1 MASPILLELGSIIQ
15 INSPKNNN
23 LHNNVYYIDYI
34 DDDKIKLTNP
44 EKNEILTLTNGKID
58 DESIENITILSK
70 PKEKGYAKIEGLTP
84 DTWVELHFGGD
95 VPTIITGKISDIFE
109 DTIELTTFPGED
121 VIYIDFEYKGLPE
134 ELEISKI
141 VKREKPTSEELDKEK
156 QKEETPLKEDIEEID
171 NNVIEED
178 LAVIEEDLAVIEE
191 LENMDTFLSDEKI
204 KEIIITGDDL
214 KFEGSLDEITQD
226 IDVPDYEKRFDISI
240 QTNDILDEI
249 LAKIPTYKRTK
260 KVLNELHSLIE
271 RYKQL
276 RTLYSVF
283 DENGNIIRPLIKGS
297 KFKPLVESLKNLSHK
312 VKWILPVGTY
322 QKKIYLDGDDY
333 EAFINGQNDT
343 FENYT
348 DVIPKGPYEDLRRE
362 SNLLESFKKNT
373 LPSGEEKLSYL
384 LNNIQ
389 VFGTPYENVSSVEN
403 TLDNITTNT
412 SMDVVINNYNDF
424 ESTTFKN
431 KDVGSNRFTLQNYG
445 VGFKAIRKRAYKNEN
460 TVMYNITPNDKVI
473 IESILTLPYNVMKY
487 SVINAPSS
495 NIFTKSLLNKIP
507 FTYSQILKN
516 NTIVTSQT
524 INDLDEKIN
533 YNNMTKTIQ
542 HTEFSENIENDNK
555 YNNYLQKTIP
565 TNNKLFNLIK
575 DDLTYCVN
583 IESIIN
589 HLQPF
594 LIEHND
600 ITYKHFES
608 MNEFLQQNIMKYK
621 TAIATNKNLF
631 EKELFTR
638 FKVEYAYPVLFK
650 NIDESMNDLLKKSYH
665 FQQKQFNVE
674 LLKNMLVEDNTWLL
688 TSVYSFINKDLFSVN
703 VESIVDNTLETT
715 QESLFTATDPCKK
728 YVLSKKY
735 IDINELDEDN
745 NKPIYYDKKY
755 DNTDYDIIR
764 SYSKNDMSDEQY
776 KEYVAIKLH
785 ENIGLPIEV
794 AREDADTMIIGKKII
809 KEGDYAVLEGYEN
822 DKFTSTYY
830 ERKDSKWVIDETVTK
845 DTFITGKKAICD
857 SKEECISYDKDCIN
871 ANATLNTT
879 STLLKKMKE
888 SLDNDFYKNKKNFSK
903 YIKGVVDNRITRLH
917 AINTMQHNYNNQY
930 DYRKTKIG
938 QTVEIKDIEVS
949 PHQPLLNAILGQ
961 PDFVKK
967 QNDII
972 SFFNTY
978 LKEGE
983 NTQIYY
989 CIDTD
994 VPLMPVFLL
1003 TLAVSFKEGLYVN
1016 TLQRIIKNQGK
1027 LSESGDYWVDKHTG
1041 YFICPINLTQ
1051 EEEYSSDG
1059 FKVITHSV
1067 IEQNASEGIFGK
1079 QDKYVTKESKYISNV
1094 IKTITNYMGI
1104 FILSQEDFIMKNVY
1118 IDLKKNIPS
1127 ESDYNK
1133 KLEFLKKKK
1142 INKKMPTYDYVFNNA
1157 LLKYTLCYVLITL
1170 QTMTPSVKTRKTFP
1184 GCVRSFVGYP
1194 FYNKTDMSSLKYIA
1208 CISSKLKSKYEP
1220 WNSIIKEKEE
1230 TLFKSLN
1237 GIMDKI
1243 ITKQEVIDKFAE
1255 KDNYLQIY
1263 KEYESIPEEYSLT
1276 RWTTFLP
1283 PLQEIK
1289 IDRVNFFTKEFLDS
1303 LKENIGKGNKE
1314 QDNQLFILNG
1324 KIFDYTL
1331 TILKSIQ
1338 EVINKEEVI
1347 LQTKN
1352 NVPFLENA
1360 CCNIGEK
1367 YTLRYF
1373 IDKEP
1378 SINEHNKRAMELS
1391 KLYSE
1396 YKLLAKAP
1404 VYYDPT
1410 NTKLVYPTLSD
1421 NFSEETIYRAFI
1433 HFCKYNKNIP
1443 VPEKLKTV
1451 CNSNVSKFSQFD
1463 SISKK
1468 IETLKREGKNYTQ
1481 VDFEILIR
1489 IIEQQNIVNI
1499 NLQKTYPSARTVLNE
1514 ILLFLQ
1520 SKQGTIVPM
1529 SLIEKLLELNDNY
1542 DSFVIKD
1549 DFEPLIQFRDYI
1561 LEKSNDYK
1569 QQITQYINNHSN
1581 KASVKKRNANLFLT
1595 NINKWSKLENNETL
1609 TVDDLRNEKISN
1621 TLIQQIMELAIIIP
1635 LKIINDVS
1643 ELSEVKQNQSVP
1655 KHWKLSPTHAK
1666 DIQTLIKK
1674 KYAYFTEF
1682 KSVEPLI
1689 NLLEKFTEKSYDV
1702 LRLVKEFPLQGKIS
1716 TMSLEETTIFNSLL
1730 HREFISYMFLFL
1742 CIEMIKL
1749 SNDISLEVREIP
1761 LREEFSSTNVDNE
1774 EENIGAIS
1782 EIEIVTGERL
1792 QLKGYVADLLTSFFE
1807 YFTNEKKTVNY
1818 NKETILAKVLR
1829 SKEKEKDEVT
1839 DYFKKMSD
1847 QEREIENLFKSNK
1860 LGKWSLGLGRGIFEY
1875 DQDLYDKERAAIED
1889 RAILEKKVGVLSD
1902 VTQSNAEIFMLE
1914 NELQSISDEFAD
1926 NEAYDLSMLPEDD
1939 NHPEGMDGD
1948 EMFY

>member
-1 MASPILLELGSIIQ
+1 MASPIFLELGSIIQ
-15 INSPKNNN
+15 INSPKNSN

-34 DDDKIKLTNP
+34 DDEKIKLTNP

-70 PKEKGYAKIEGLTP
+70 PEEKGYAKIEGLTP
-84 DTWVELHFGGD
+84 NTWVEIHFGGD
-95 VPTIITGKISDIFE
+95 VPTIVTAQITDLFE
-109 DTIELTTFPGED
+109 DTIELTTFPDED

-134 ELEISKI
+134 ELEITKI
-141 VKREKPTSEELDKEK
+141 VNREKPTSEEFKEK
-156 QKEETPLKEDIEEID
+156 QKEESPLKEDIEEID
-171 NNVIEED
+171 ENITEED
-178 LAVIEEDLAVIEE
+178 LPVIEE
-191 LENMDTFLSDEKI
+191 LENIDTVLSDEKI
-204 KEIIITGDDL
+204 KEIIISGDDL

-260 KVLNELHSLIE
+260 KVLNEVHSIIE

-283 DENGNIIRPLIKGS
+283 DENGNIISPLIKGS

-333 EAFINGQNDT
+333 EAVINGSNDT

-348 DVIPKGPYEDLRRE
+348 DAIPKGPYEELRLE
-362 SNLLESFKKNT
+362 ADLLESFKKNT
-373 LPSGEEKLSYL
+373 LPIGEEKLSYL

-389 VFGTPYENVSSVEN
+389 LYGTPYENVSSVEN
-403 TLDNITTNT
+403 TLDNVTTHT
-412 SMDVVINNYNDF
+412 SMDIVINNYNDF

-431 KDVGSNRFTLQNYG
+431 DEVGSNRFTLQNYD

-473 IESILTLPYNVMKY
+473 IESMLTLPYGVMKY
-487 SVINAPSS
+487 SVINAPST
-495 NIFTKSLLNKIP
+495 NIFNKSLLNEIP
-507 FTYSQILKN
+507 FTYSKILKN
-516 NTIVTSQT
+516 NTIVNSQ
-524 INDLDEKIN
+524 IVNDLDETLN
-533 YNNMTKTIQ
+533 YNDMTKTIQ
-542 HTEFSENIENDNK
+542 NIEFSENIENDNK

-565 TNNKLFNLIK
+565 TNKKFFNLIK
-575 DDLTYCVN
+575 DDLTGCIN
-583 IESIIN
+583 IKSIID

-594 LIEHND
+594 LIEHDD
-600 ITYKHFES
+600 ITYKQFET
-608 MNEFLQQNIMKYK
+608 MNQFLQENIMNYK

-631 EKELFTR
+631 EKELFTK
-638 FKVEYAYPVLFK
+638 FKVEYAYPILFK
-650 NIDESMNDLLKKSYH
+650 HIDDSMYDLLKKSYH
-665 FQQKQFNVE
+665 FQNKNFNVE

-688 TSVYSFINKDLFSVN
+688 TSVYSFMNRDLFSVN
-703 VESIVDNTLETT
+703 VESIVDNALETT
-715 QESLFTATDPCKK
+715 QDSLSTSSDPCKK

-735 IDINELDEDN
+735 IDISELDEDN
-745 NKPIYYDKKY
+745 NKTIYYDKKY
-755 DNTDYDIIR
+755 DYTDYDIIS
-764 SYSKNDMSDEQY
+764 SYPKNNMSDEQY
-776 KEYVAIKLH
+776 KEYVAIKLQ

-794 AREDADTMIIGKKII
+794 AREDAESMINGKKVV

-822 DKFTSTYY
+822 DNFTSTYY
-830 ERKDSKWVIDETVTK
+830 ERKDNKWVIDESVTK
-845 DTFITGKKAICD
+845 DTFMTGKKAICD
-857 SKEECISYDKDCIN
+857 STEECVSYDNECVN

-879 STLLKKMKE
+879 SSLLKKIKE
-888 SLDNDFYKNKKNFSK
+888 SLDNDFYKNKKNFTK
-903 YIKGVVDNRITRLH
+903 YIKGVVDNRITRLNALN
-917 AINTMQHNYNNQY
+917 AIQNNYDNQY

-949 PHQPLLNAILGQ
+949 PHQPLLSAILGQ

-978 LKEGE
+978 VKEGE
-983 NTQIYY
+983 NPHIYY

-994 VPLMPVFLL
+994 VPLMPVFLV
-1003 TLAVSFKEGLYVN
+1003 TLAFSFKEGLYQH
-1016 TLQRIIKNQGK
+1016 TLQGIIKEQGK

-1041 YFICPINLTQ
+1041 YFICPINLTE
-1051 EEEYSSDG
+1051 EEEYTSEG
-1059 FKVITHSV
+1059 FKVVTHDI

-1079 QDKYVTKESKYISNV
+1079 QDKYATNESKYISNV

-1104 FILSQEDFIMKNVY
+1104 YIDSQEDFIMKNVS

-1127 ESDYNK
+1127 EADYNK
-1133 KLEFLKKKK
+1133 KLELLKKKK
-1142 INKKMPTYDYVFNNA
+1142 VNKKLPSYDYVFNNA

-1220 WNSIIKEKEE
+1220 WNSIIKEKEPA
-1230 TLFKSLN
+1230 LFKSLN
-1237 GIMDKI
+1237 DIMEKI
-1243 ITKQEVIDKFAE
+1243 IKKQEVLDKFAE

-1263 KEYESIPEEYSLT
+1263 KVDELIPEEYSLT

-1303 LKENIGKGNKE
+1303 LKENIEKGNKQ
-1314 QDNQLFILNG
+1314 QDNQLFIING

-1331 TILKSIQ
+1331 AILKSIQ
-1338 EVINKEEVI
+1338 EVVNKEEVI
-1347 LQTKN
+1347 LKTKN
-1352 NVPFLENA
+1352 NIPFLENA

-1391 KLYSE
+1391 KLYNE

-1410 NTKLVYPTLSD
+1410 DTKLVYPTLSD

-1481 VDFEILIR
+1481 VDFEILMK

-1499 NLQKTYPSARTVLNE
+1499 NLQKTVPSPRTVLNE

-1542 DSFVIKD
+1542 DSFVVKD
-1549 DFEPLIQFRDYI
+1549 DFDPLIQFRDYI
-1561 LEKSNDYK
+1561 LEKTDDYK

-1581 KASVKKRNANLFLT
+1581 KASVNKRNAILFLT

-1609 TVDDLRNEKISN
+1609 TPNELRNEKISN
-1621 TLIQQIMELAIIIP
+1621 SLIQQIMELAVVIP
-1635 LKIINDVS
+1635 LKIINNVTD
-1643 ELSEVKQNQSVP
+1643 NTVP
-1655 KHWKLSPTHAK
+1655 KHWNLSPTHAK
-1666 DIQTLIKK
+1666 DIYNLITK
-1674 KYAYFTEF
+1674 KYSYFTEF
-1682 KSVEPLI
+1682 KSVEPLMP
-1689 NLLEKFTEKSYDV
+1689 LLEKFIEKSHDV
-1702 LRLVKEFPLQGKIS
+1702 LRLVKDFPLQGKIA
-1716 TMSLEETTIFNSLL
+1716 TMTTEETTIFNSLL
-1730 HREFISYMFLFL
+1730 HREFITYMFLFL

-1761 LREEFSSTNVDNE
+1761 LGEEFSSTNVDNE
-1774 EENIGAIS
+1774 EQNIGAIS
-1782 EIEIVTGERL
+1782 EIEIVTGERV
-1792 QLKGYVADLLTSFFE
+1792 QLKGYVADLLTGFFE
-1807 YFTNEKKTVNY
+1807 YFTNEKKTINY

-1847 QEREIENLFKSNK
+1847 QEREIEKLFKSNK

-1875 DQDLYDKERAAIED
+1875 DKDLYDQERAAIEE

-1914 NELQSISDEFAD
+1914 NELQSISEEFAD

-1939 NHPEGMDGD
+1939 NPPEGMDGD